1 MKLFDLHCDTLSIL
15 ENKESAVNLEIM
27 RENEITRV
35 FAIFTPDELKVKA
48 AVEHFD
54 KLYKKYLKIKDKVS
68 AILSVENAS
77 VLNGE
82 IKNIEKLSECGV
94 KIASFTWNGENELGY
109 GQSINRGLKAFGK
122 ECIPVFEEHNIT
134 IDVSHISD
142 KGFEDIAKLS
152 TKPFIAT
159 HSNSRKIC
167 NHKRNLTDEQILEII
182 KRKGLI
188 GINFYKEFLN
198 KENASYKD
206 ILKHAEHIL
215 ALGGE
220 NVLAIGTD
228 FDGAEIIEEF
238 DNDKKLLGL
247 EKLFLQNGFS
257 KQITDKILFKNAN
270 EFFKDV

>member
-198 KENASYKD
+198 KENASYND

>member
-198 KENASYKD
+198 KENASYND

-228 FDGAEIIEEF
+228 FDGADIIEEF

>member
-35 FAIFTPDELKVKA
+35 FAIFTPDEIKGKA
-48 AVEHFD
+48 TVEHFD
-54 KLYKKYLKIKDKVS
+54 KLYSRYLKIKDKVS

-82 IKNIEKLSECGV
+82 IKNIEKLNECGV

-198 KENASYKD
+198 KENASYND

>member
-35 FAIFTPDELKVKA
+35 FAIFTPDEIKGKA
-48 AVEHFD
+48 TVEHFD
-54 KLYKKYLKIKDKVS
+54 KLYSRYLKIKDKVS

-82 IKNIEKLSECGV
+82 IKNIEKLNECGV

-109 GQSINRGLKAFGK
+109 GQSINCGLKAFGK

-228 FDGAEIIEEF
+228 FDGADIIEEF